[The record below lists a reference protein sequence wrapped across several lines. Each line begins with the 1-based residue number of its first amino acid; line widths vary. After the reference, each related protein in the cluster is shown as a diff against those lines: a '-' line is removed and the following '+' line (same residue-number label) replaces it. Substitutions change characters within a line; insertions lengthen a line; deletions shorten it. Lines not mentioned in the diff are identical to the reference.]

1 MITIGCGS
9 HYIKVGE
16 CPGVEEVVLITS
28 VEKQKRSRYRYNIYI
43 NDLFA
48 FSVHEDMLVKYRL
61 LKGEYVNAARI
72 EAIIT
77 EDENHKAL
85 MEALRYVGRRPRS
98 SKEIEIKLQEK
109 GYSEEAI
116 TITIQKL
123 VEQKI
128 IDDEQ
133 FANLWTEH
141 RIFSQK
147 KGRRWVQQELKQ
159 KGLSKELINEAMA
172 NVDEEAELKAAY
184 DTAKKK
190 WDTIKGEAYERK
202 QKLASFMLRR
212 GYPSSMV
219 SIVIKQVTGEALD
232 ELDMF

>member
-1 MITIGCGS
+1 L
-9 HYIKVGE
+9 
-16 CPGVEEVVLITS
+16 EEIELDAIDVQITS
-28 VEKQKRSRYRYNIYI
+28 VEKQKRSRHRYNIFL
-43 NDLFA
+43 NEQFA

-85 MEALRYVGRRPRS
+85 MDALRYVGRRPRS
-98 SKEIEIKLQEK
+98 RKEIESKLKEK
-109 GYSEEAI
+109 DHSDEAI
-116 TITIQKL
+116 ALTLRKL
-123 VEQKI
+123 TEQKI

-159 KGLSKELINEAMA
+159 KGLSKEHINEALA
-172 NVDEEAELKAAY
+172 NVDEEAELEAAY

-190 WDTIKGEAYERK
+190 WLTLKGELYERK
-202 QKLASFMLRR
+202 QKLATFLLRR
-212 GYPSSMV
+212 GYPN
-219 SIVIKQVTGEALD
+219 SIANIVLKRVTGETLD
-232 ELDMF
+232 ELDEL